1 LVRLAEERETDLA
14 GLDIPTMQT
23 VEPRIT
29 EDIYSVLT
37 PAASAASRTSH
48 GGTAPD
54 QVRAAIARAR
64 TRFLDR

>member
-1 LVRLAEERETDLA
+1 MVVKRAEELGCTLADLPLAE
-14 GLDIPTMQT
+14 MQS

-29 EDIYSVLT
+29 AAVHDILT
-37 PAASAASRTSH
+37 VARAVESRRSF

-64 TRFLDR
+64 EQFL